1 MTAKKKSTSNNS
13 GRATV
18 RDVLS
23 VVLGLSERIDS
34 VNERQDDT
42 IRGQQELSQQ
52 MINIHGS
59 IDKLE
64 KTTNK
69 RLHAIEAD
77 VSGLQRPWKILA
89 TGWSKSIAFGSFV
102 AALTGTVVKLE
113 LWNYLRFF

>member
-1 MTAKKKSTSNNS
+1 MANKKKSTSNNS

-23 VVLGLSERIDS
+23 AVTGLNGRIDDLS
-34 VNERQDDT
+34 SRVDGA

-52 MINIHGS
+52 MTNIHGS

-64 KTTNK
+64 KTTNE
-69 RLHAIEAD
+69 RLHMIETD
-77 VSGLQRPWKILA
+77 ITMLRRPWKILA
-89 TGWSKSIAFGSFV
+89 TGWSKSIAFGGFV
-102 AALTGTVVKLE
+102 AAVSGTIVKLE